1 MKKKNILIMVLAIML
16 FAYIVF
22 KVTLLFVTNR
32 HVRTNIYNYQVK
44 DSIVLEYS
52 EPKVK
57 LTFKNITMRDDFERF
72 NNFETENGTMYT
84 LKKDDYKATFFITI
98 EDDFVS
104 NSNKTLSE
112 FYKKYKINN
121 TLDLINYLYK
131 VKEDKN
137 TLLTPVYEIISKEKL
152 FNMSEIYL
160 HSCNNMIEVNNNAYI
175 CNLNSDIY
183 EYKVFKE
190 GKIYT
195 FNFSSVDYYN
205 MEYLRDFIK
214 TIKIY

>member
-16 FAYIVF
+16 FGYVTF
-22 KVTLLFVTNR
+22 KVTLLFVTNK
-32 HVRTNIYNYQVK
+32 HVRTTIYNYQVK

-72 NNFETENGTMYT
+72 NNFETENGTIYT

-152 FNMSEIYL
+152 FNMSEKYL

-175 CNLNSDIY
+175 CNLNKDIY

>member
-1 MKKKNILIMVLAIML
+1 MVLAIML
-16 FAYIVF
+16 FVYVAF
-22 KVTLLFVTNR
+22 KVTLLFITNKR
-32 HVRTNIYNYQVK
+32 VRTTIYNYQVK

-72 NNFETENGTMYT
+72 KNFETENGTMYT

-131 VKEDKN
+131 VKEEKN

-152 FNMSEIYL
+152 FNMSEMYL

>member
-16 FAYIVF
+16 FVYVAF
-22 KVTLLFVTNR
+22 KVTLLFITNKR
-32 HVRTNIYNYQVK
+32 VRTTIYDYQVK

-72 NNFETENGTMYT
+72 NNFETENGTIYT

-104 NSNKTLSE
+104 NSNKTLSG

-131 VKEDKN
+131 VKEEKN

-152 FNMSEIYL
+152 FNMSEMYL

>member
-1 MKKKNILIMVLAIML
+1 MVLAIML
-16 FAYIVF
+16 FAYVVF

-32 HVRTNIYNYQVK
+32 HVRTTIYNYQVK

-160 HSCNNMIEVNNNAYI
+160 HSCNNMIEVNNNAFI

>member
-16 FAYIVF
+16 FGYVTF
-22 KVTLLFVTNR
+22 KVTLLFVTNK
-32 HVRTNIYNYQVK
+32 HVRTTIYNYQVK

-104 NSNKTLSE
+104 NSNKTLSK

-152 FNMSEIYL
+152 FNMSEKYL

>member
-16 FAYIVF
+16 FAYVVF

>member
-16 FAYIVF
+16 FAYIAF
-22 KVTLLFVTNR
+22 KVTLLFITNKR
-32 HVRTNIYNYQVK
+32 VRTTIYNYQVK

-72 NNFETENGTMYT
+72 NNFETENGTIYT

-131 VKEDKN
+131 VKEGKN

-152 FNMSEIYL
+152 FNMSETYL

>member
-1 MKKKNILIMVLAIML
+1 MVLAIML
-16 FAYIVF
+16 FAYVAF
-22 KVTLLFVTNR
+22 KVTLLFITNKR
-32 HVRTNIYNYQVK
+32 VRTTIYNYQVK

-72 NNFETENGTMYT
+72 NNFETENGTIYT

-131 VKEDKN
+131 IKEDKN

-152 FNMSEIYL
+152 N
-160 HSCNNMIEVNNNAYI
+160 VYI
-175 CNLNSDIY
+175 FPSLKTLYSYISL
-183 EYKVFKE
+183 FKLQ
-190 GKIYT
+190 I
-195 FNFSSVDYYN
+195 
-205 MEYLRDFIK
+205 
-214 TIKIY
+214 

>member
-1 MKKKNILIMVLAIML
+1 MVLAIML
-16 FAYIVF
+16 FGYVTF
-22 KVTLLFVTNR
+22 KVTLLFVTNK
-32 HVRTNIYNYQVK
+32 HVRTTIYNYQVK

-98 EDDFVS
+98 EDDFIS
-104 NSNKTLSE
+104 SSNKTLSE

-152 FNMSEIYL
+152 FNMSEKYL

>member
-16 FAYIVF
+16 FAYVAF
-22 KVTLLFVTNR
+22 KVTLLFITNKR
-32 HVRTNIYNYQVK
+32 VRTTIYNYQVK

-72 NNFETENGTMYT
+72 NNFETENGTIYT
-84 LKKDDYKATFFITI
+84 LKKDYYKATFFITI

-104 NSNKTLSE
+104 TSNKTLSE

-152 FNMSEIYL
+152 FNMSEMYL

>member
-16 FAYIVF
+16 FVYVAF
-22 KVTLLFVTNR
+22 KVTLLFITNKR
-32 HVRTNIYNYQVK
+32 VRTTIYNYQVK

-72 NNFETENGTMYT
+72 NNFETENGTIYT

-104 NSNKTLSE
+104 NSNKTLSG

-131 VKEDKN
+131 VKEEKN

-152 FNMSEIYL
+152 FNMSEMYL

>member
-1 MKKKNILIMVLAIML
+1 MVLAIML
-16 FAYIVF
+16 FGYVTF
-22 KVTLLFVTNR
+22 KVTLLFITNKR
-32 HVRTNIYNYQVK
+32 VRTTIYNYQVK

-72 NNFETENGTMYT
+72 NNFETENGTIYT

-131 VKEDKN
+131 VKEGKN

-175 CNLNSDIY
+175 CNLNKDIY

>member
-1 MKKKNILIMVLAIML
+1 MVLAIML
-16 FAYIVF
+16 FAYVAF
-22 KVTLLFVTNR
+22 KVTLLFITNKR
-32 HVRTNIYNYQVK
+32 VRTTIYNYQVK

-72 NNFETENGTMYT
+72 NNFETENGTIYT

-98 EDDFVS
+98 EDDFVF
-104 NSNKTLSE
+104 NSNKTLSG

-131 VKEDKN
+131 VKEEKN

-152 FNMSEIYL
+152 FNMSEMYL

>member
-16 FAYIVF
+16 FAYVAF
-22 KVTLLFVTNR
+22 KVTLLFITNKR
-32 HVRTNIYNYQVK
+32 VRTTIYNYQVK

-52 EPKVK
+52 EPNVN

-72 NNFETENGTMYT
+72 NNFETENGTIYT

-98 EDDFVS
+98 ENDFVS
-104 NSNKTLSE
+104 ISNKTLSE

-152 FNMSEIYL
+152 FNMSEMYL

>member
-1 MKKKNILIMVLAIML
+1 MKKENILIMVLAIMI
-16 FAYIVF
+16 FAYVVF

-104 NSNKTLSE
+104 NSNKTLSK

>member
-16 FAYIVF
+16 FAYVVF

-72 NNFETENGTMYT
+72 NNFETENGTIYT

-152 FNMSEIYL
+152 FNMSEMYL

-205 MEYLRDFIK
+205 MEYLRNFIK

>member
-1 MKKKNILIMVLAIML
+1 MVLAIML
-16 FAYIVF
+16 FVYVAF
-22 KVTLLFVTNR
+22 KVTLLFITNKR
-32 HVRTNIYNYQVK
+32 VRTTIYNYQVK

-72 NNFETENGTMYT
+72 NNFETENGTIYT

-104 NSNKTLSE
+104 NSNKTLSG

-131 VKEDKN
+131 VKEEKN

-152 FNMSEIYL
+152 FNMSEMYL

-175 CNLNSDIY
+175 CNLNKDIY

>member
-16 FAYIVF
+16 FAYVAF
-22 KVTLLFVTNR
+22 KVTLLFITNKR
-32 HVRTNIYNYQVK
+32 VRTTIYNYQVK

-72 NNFETENGTMYT
+72 NNFETENGTIYT
-84 LKKDDYKATFFITI
+84 LKKYDYKATFFITI
-98 EDDFVS
+98 ENDFVS

-152 FNMSEIYL
+152 FNMSEMYL

-175 CNLNSDIY
+175 CNLNKDIY

>member
-1 MKKKNILIMVLAIML
+1 MVLAIML
-16 FAYIVF
+16 FAYVAF
-22 KVTLLFVTNR
+22 KVTLLFITNKR
-32 HVRTNIYNYQVK
+32 VRTTIYNYQVK

-72 NNFETENGTMYT
+72 NNFETENGTIYT

-98 EDDFVS
+98 ENDFVS
-104 NSNKTLSE
+104 NSNKTLSG

-131 VKEDKN
+131 VKEEKN

-152 FNMSEIYL
+152 FNMSEMYL

>member
-16 FAYIVF
+16 FSYVSF
-22 KVTLLFVTNR
+22 KVTLLFITNKR
-32 HVRTNIYNYQVK
+32 VRTTIYNYQVK

-72 NNFETENGTMYT
+72 NNFETENGTIYT

-104 NSNKTLSE
+104 TSNKTLSG

-131 VKEDKN
+131 VKEEKN

-152 FNMSEIYL
+152 FNMSEMYL

>member
-1 MKKKNILIMVLAIML
+1 MVLAIML
-16 FAYIVF
+16 FVYVAF
-22 KVTLLFVTNR
+22 KVTLLFITNKR
-32 HVRTNIYNYQVK
+32 VRTTIYNYQVK

-72 NNFETENGTMYT
+72 NNFETENGTIYT

-104 NSNKTLSE
+104 NSNKTLSG

-131 VKEDKN
+131 VKEEKN

-152 FNMSEIYL
+152 FNMSEMYL

>member
-16 FAYIVF
+16 FAYVAF
-22 KVTLLFVTNR
+22 KVTLLFITNKR
-32 HVRTNIYNYQVK
+32 VRTTIYNYQVK

-72 NNFETENGTMYT
+72 NNFETENGTIYT

-98 EDDFVS
+98 ENDFVS
-104 NSNKTLSE
+104 NSNKTLSG

-131 VKEDKN
+131 VKEEKN

-152 FNMSEIYL
+152 FNMSEMYL

>member
-16 FAYIVF
+16 FGYVTF
-22 KVTLLFVTNR
+22 KVTLLFVTNK
-32 HVRTNIYNYQVK
+32 HVRTTIYNYQVK

-98 EDDFVS
+98 EDDFIS
-104 NSNKTLSE
+104 SSNKTLSK

-152 FNMSEIYL
+152 FNMSEKYL

>member
-16 FAYIVF
+16 FAYVVF

-98 EDDFVS
+98 EDDFIS